1 MASEALARAL
11 AGPGVR
17 TCPISRPAA
26 TLALVLRLELP
37 ALLTLLL
44 LTTPACKKGGG
55 GSTDPDEGGTIGYD
69 DASSEDLAP
78 IEPALEDDDLEGIHA
93 RGMTI
98 WKMQR
103 AMRLGD
109 RAFAGFV
116 GVTSAKFTSLAMVDP
131 GGSSGQVA
139 YYKWD
144 EKDLEDGEA
153 SPDEAQKWVVVS
165 VSFDPDEALEPQDQK
180 GKPDGEARRSIAA
193 LQLVQEAADKEHPG
207 ARWVGYTFR
216 EQVMEGGEPTSLRQ
230 TRIYMI
236 GADDKSPDIEYT
248 VVDPSKRKQ
257 PPKIVESELHLPGD
271 GTSALPLTTPA
282 SVPGPST
289 VARAV
294 AIATVTEK
302 PVKIVDAS
310 GGKWEVAPK
319 TGELTKL

>member
-1 MASEALARAL
+1 MAKLPVGVKDNRA
-11 AGPGVR
+11 
-17 TCPISRPAA
+17 CPSSRAAA
-26 TLALVLRLELP
+26 TLALVLRPKLCAP
-37 ALLTLLL
+37 FALLL
-44 LTTPACKKGGG
+44 LAAPACDKGGR
-55 GSTDPDEGGTIGYD
+55 GSADPGEGVALGYD
-69 DASSEDLAP
+69 DASSADMAP
-78 IEPALEDDDLEGIHA
+78 IAPALEDGDLEGVQA

-116 GVTSAKFTSLAMVDP
+116 GVTSAKFTSLAAVDP

-139 YYKWD
+139 YYKW
-144 EKDLEDGEA
+144 EEQDLDDGEA
-153 SPDEAQKWVVVS
+153 SPDEAQNWVVVS

-180 GKPDGEARRSIAA
+180 GKPEGEARRSIAA
-193 LQLVQEAADKEHPG
+193 LQLAEEAAAREYPD

-216 EQVMEGGEPTSLRQ
+216 EQVTEGGEPTRLRQ
-230 TRIYMI
+230 TRVYMI

-257 PPKIVESELHLPGD
+257 PPKIVDTVLHLPGD
-271 GTSALPLTTPA
+271 GTSSLPLTTPA
-282 SVPGPST
+282 QVPGPST

-302 PVKIVDAS
+302 PVKIADAS
-310 GGKWEVAPK
+310 GGKWEVAPR
-319 TGELTKL
+319 TGELTRL